1 MSTTAV
7 APAPGSAFLEL
18 SASKRRIYAGE
29 GVALTLSFFIA
40 DNYPQALNFTALDQ
54 QIQQI
59 ANRIRPVNAWE
70 ENRNITELKPVTV
83 RIGTRTFRQYL
94 LYQAVFFPVA
104 ARPLSIP
111 AVTLQLSRPGP
122 ANSAPVR
129 VAFTSKPLTIDV
141 QALPV
146 RVSNQQIPVGRF
158 RLVERL
164 NRRRV
169 NAGQSAQYTFQVMG
183 EGNIATLPAPVLL
196 ADSGNV
202 DIFPP
207 EERLTINRDGTQIT
221 GHKSFAYFIVP
232 NQNGR
237 VSLANRF
244 QWVYFDPQSARYDTL
259 RPRLT
264 LRVGGV
270 ADPSDEA
277 VSTDESVAGTT
288 EESSLAARS
297 IYAGLKTQDSS
308 EQPINQIE
316 LIRGLAS
323 VLILLMLVG
332 VIFIIVK
339 K

>member
-1 MSTTAV
+1 
-7 APAPGSAFLEL
+7 
-18 SASKRRIYAGE
+18 
-29 GVALTLSFFIA
+29 
-40 DNYPQALNFTALDQ
+40 
-54 QIQQI
+54 
-59 ANRIRPVNAWE
+59 
-70 ENRNITELKPVTV
+70 
-83 RIGTRTFRQYL
+83 
-94 LYQAVFFPVA
+94 
-104 ARPLSIP
+104 
-111 AVTLQLSRPGP
+111 
-122 ANSAPVR
+122 
-129 VAFTSKPLTIDV
+129 
-141 QALPV
+141 
-146 RVSNQQIPVGRF
+146 
-158 RLVERL
+158 
-164 NRRRV
+164 
-169 NAGQSAQYTFQVMG
+169 MG

-277 VSTDESVAGTT
+277 VSTDESVAGTS
-288 EESSLAARS
+288 EKSSLAARS

-323 VLILLMLVG
+323 VLIVLMLVG